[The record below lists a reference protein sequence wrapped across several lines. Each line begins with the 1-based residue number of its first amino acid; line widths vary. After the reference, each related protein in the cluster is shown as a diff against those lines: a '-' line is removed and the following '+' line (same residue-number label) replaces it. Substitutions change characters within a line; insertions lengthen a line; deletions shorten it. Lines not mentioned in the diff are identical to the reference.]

1 MQYIGTGVAF
11 SLFGIEVRWYGIF
24 IVTGMILAMFLSA
37 KEAKRRGLKEDD
49 VFDLAFWA
57 IPIAVIG
64 ARLWYVIFEW
74 SSYQGDISKIINIRE
89 GGLAIQGGLMAAM
102 ITGWIFCK
110 VRKLSFLEMADIVF
124 PYVVMAQGI
133 GRWGNFT
140 NNEAFGT
147 PTNLPWALIVNG
159 QSVHPTFLYESI
171 GDIAICL
178 TLIWITRKKLKF
190 NGQILML
197 YFVLYGILR
206 FFVEGLRT
214 DSLYYGNIRVAQ
226 LLAICGIIIG
236 IAGLVYLSK
245 KNKEKLEN
253 K

>member
-1 MQYIGTGVAF
+1 MQYTGTGVAF

>member
-1 MQYIGTGVAF
+1 MQYTGTGVAF

-57 IPIAVIG
+57 IPIAIIG

>member
-1 MQYIGTGVAF
+1 MQYTGTGVAF

-74 SSYQGDISKIINIRE
+74 SSYQGDVSKIINIRE

-110 VRKLSFLEMADIVF
+110 VRKLSFLEMADIIF

-171 GDIAICL
+171 GDIVICL

-197 YFVLYGILR
+197 YFILYGILR

-226 LLAICGIIIG
+226 LLAICGIVIG